1 LAPFADDRN
10 TSCDLV
16 TRRLLNF
23 GLGVP
28 GTREFIRVEGV
39 FLHQARQEETDVLM
53 MPSCTLRAVLKTTSM
68 QINVILGPPLDERI
82 VIF

>member
-1 LAPFADDRN
+1 MYGGCFRASGP
-10 TSCDLV
+10 
-16 TRRLLNF
+16 
-23 GLGVP
+23 P
-28 GTREFIRVEGV
+28 V
-39 FLHQARQEETDVLM
+39 FLEQRRTGHAARQEETDVLM

>member
-1 LAPFADDRN
+1 
-10 TSCDLV
+10 
-16 TRRLLNF
+16 
-23 GLGVP
+23 
-28 GTREFIRVEGV
+28 VEGV

-82 VIF
+82 VIIGFRDGSRAEANPYKSADLAFLS